1 MNLNHRQQ
9 QILEQVQAQ
18 GEVKISE
25 LKQLFNVTEMTIRRD
40 LEKMEKLGNV
50 RRTFGGLVWIGT
62 DIALQERAGI
72 MMDEKIRIGL
82 KAAELILPGESVFI
96 DGGSTTLQIA
106 RNINSN
112 MGITVVTNA
121 LNIAQEL
128 QNKHV
133 PIIVIGGFLRES
145 TSSMVG
151 SIAMETV
158 SRMAFDRAF
167 LGASGLTVEHGFSN
181 TNMDEAE
188 LKRLA
193 IKQSKESYI
202 AMDHSKFGS
211 RALFSFAKPENV
223 NHLLTSSM
231 PDKELLESC
240 KQAGIQLILP
250 NSSSPDSK

>member
-1 MNLNHRQQ
+1 
-9 QILEQVQAQ
+9 
-18 GEVKISE
+18 
-25 LKQLFNVTEMTIRRD
+25 
-40 LEKMEKLGNV
+40 
-50 RRTFGGLVWIGT
+50 
-62 DIALQERAGI
+62 

-82 KAAELILPGESVFI
+82 KAVELIRPGESVFI

-106 RNINSN
+106 KNINSN
-112 MGITVVTNA
+112 MGVTVITNA

-188 LKRLA
+188 LKRLT
-193 IKQSKESYI
+193 IKQSKGVV
-202 AMDHSKFGS
+202 HRHG
-211 RALFSFAKPENV
+211 P
-223 NHLLTSSM
+223 
-231 PDKELLESC
+231 
-240 KQAGIQLILP
+240 
-250 NSSSPDSK
+250 